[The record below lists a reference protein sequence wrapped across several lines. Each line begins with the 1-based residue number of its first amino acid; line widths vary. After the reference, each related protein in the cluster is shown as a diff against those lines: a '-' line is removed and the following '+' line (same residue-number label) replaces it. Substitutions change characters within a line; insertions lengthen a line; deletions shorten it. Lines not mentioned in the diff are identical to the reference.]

1 MFVCVQSLDVGRAP
15 HPHTLVMLLPYTW
28 QEARGVVAQAML
40 RESARALERAL
51 LDGGPCRW

>member
-1 MFVCVQSLDVGRAP
+1 
-15 HPHTLVMLLPYTW
+15 MLLPYTW